1 MNHSFHIRRTTAILA
16 VVIAGLVGGL
26 VASMSVNHAV
36 PVFVSSAHAA
46 TYEQGA
52 FTTFAPVVKRVSPAV
67 VNISS
72 SKVVKSQ
79 GGMGG
84 PEGMFEDPF
93 FRRFFGGR
101 MPQQQPREHRAES
114 LGSGVIVSPEG
125 YILTN
130 NHVVEGATQV
140 KVSFADQREFPA
152 KVIGTDKPT
161 DIAVL
166 KIDQH
171 NLPVLPLSDSS
182 RAQVGD
188 VVLALGDPF
197 GLGQTV
203 TMGIVSAT
211 GRSLHQAIEQYEDFI
226 QTDAAIN
233 PGNSGGALINTH
245 GELVGINTAILAG
258 DGGGNQ
264 GIGFAIPINLAR
276 NVMDQIIKT
285 GKVTRGF
292 IGILPQEVTPDMASA
307 FGNPNLKGVAISEVE
322 PNTPASKAGLK
333 VGDVITA
340 INGTPVSDVNQFRL
354 QVAGMP
360 PNTRIDLRIY
370 RDGHEQSVPL
380 TLAELTNQNAG
391 RGDNGDDNDDQGV
404 NSPQG
409 QKGAL
414 PGVSVQ
420 VLNSTLRQ
428 QLQLPD
434 NSHGLVVTDVDQSS
448 RAADAGLQQGD
459 VIEQVNRR
467 PVNTIAEYNAAV
479 KAGDANGSTLL
490 LVRRGGGSMFIVV
503 QAK

>member
-1 MNHSFHIRRTTAILA
+1 MKNFVQIRRSTAVLA
-16 VVIAGLVGGL
+16 VVIAGLIGG
-26 VASMSVNHAV
+26 VAASLCVTHTV

-46 TYEQGA
+46 TYDQGG
-52 FTTFAPVVKRVSPAV
+52 FTTFAPVVKHVSPAV

-72 SKVVKSQ
+72 SKVVKNSQ
-79 GGMGG
+79 MGGGGMLD
-84 PEGMFEDPF
+84 DPF

-101 MPQQQPREHRAES
+101 MPQQEPRERRSES
-114 LGSGVIVSPEG
+114 LGSGVIISPDG

-161 DIAVL
+161 DIALL
-166 KIDQH
+166 KIDQK
-171 NLPVLPLSDSS
+171 NLPVLALSDSS
-182 RAQVGD
+182 RTQVGD
-188 VVLALGDPF
+188 VVMAVGNPF

-211 GRSLHQAIEQYEDFI
+211 GRSLHGQIEQFEDFI

-233 PGNSGGALINTH
+233 PGNSGGALVNAR

-276 NVMDQIIKT
+276 NVMDQLLKT

-292 IGILPQEVTPDMASA
+292 MGILPQEVTPDIAA
-307 FGNPNLKGVAISEVE
+307 GFGNPGLKGVAVAQVE
-322 PNTPASKAGLK
+322 PNSPAKQAGLK

-340 INGTPVSDVNQFRL
+340 INGAPVTDVNQFRL
-354 QVAGMP
+354 QVAGMAP
-360 PNTRIDLRIY
+360 GTKADLKIV
-370 RDGHEQSVPL
+370 RDGHDQNVNVV
-380 TLAELTNQNAG
+380 LAEMKG
-391 RGDNGDDNDDQGV
+391 RNLKGGDDGDDDQGM
-404 NSPQG
+404 SPG
-409 QKGAL
+409 TGEKGAL

-420 VLNSTLRQ
+420 VISPDLQQ
-428 QLQLPD
+428 QLQLPS
-434 NSHGLVVTDVDQSS
+434 NVHGVVVTDVDQSS

-459 VIEQVNRR
+459 VIEQVNKK
-467 PVNTIAEYNAAV
+467 PVNTVAEFNAAV
-479 KAGDANGSTLL
+479 KAGGVNGSTLL
-490 LVRRGGGSMFIVV
+490 LVQRGQGAVFIVV
-503 QAK
+503 NK